1 MASKRTPEHMTRLVA
16 QWHAS
21 GESRASFAR
30 RHHVSAWSFWYW
42 CRKLSADSQPAP
54 KETTF
59 LPVRLAPEPDAP
71 VVEVVFTSGER
82 LHIRAAAPA
91 DVVRVVLMGLRSP
104 C

>member
-1 MASKRTPEHMTRLVA
+1 MTSKRTPGQMARLVG
-16 QWHAS
+16 QWRAS
-21 GESRASFAR
+21 GESGARFAR

-42 CRKLSADSQPAP
+42 CRKLSAASQPAP

-59 LPVRLAPEPDAP
+59 LPVRMAPEPDAP

-91 DVVRVVLMGLRSP
+91 DVVRVVLTGLRSR

>member
-1 MASKRTPEHMTRLVA
+1 MASKRTPGQMARLVQ
-16 QWHAS
+16 QWRAS

-30 RHHVSAWSFWYW
+30 RHRVSAWSFWYW

-54 KETTF
+54 TETTF
-59 LPVRLAPEPDAP
+59 LPVRMAPEPDAP

-82 LHIRAAAPA
+82 LHVRAGAPA
-91 DVVRVVLMGLRSP
+91 DVVHAVLTGLRSR